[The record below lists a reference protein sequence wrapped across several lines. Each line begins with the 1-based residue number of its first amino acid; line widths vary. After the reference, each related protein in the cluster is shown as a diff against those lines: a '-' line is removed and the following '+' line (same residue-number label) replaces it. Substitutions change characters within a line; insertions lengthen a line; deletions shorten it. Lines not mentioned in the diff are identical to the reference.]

1 MSKSRNCNFQR
12 NPPVEI
18 TTNVKLFLSLRC
30 KVSGQNGLSPRE
42 DDRQRYDRETRVRA
56 HGERF
61 HLTPRTLAGCSLL
74 LQLIA
79 RTKEKIKKRKGKKRL
94 FAFEEAGNY
103 GSHAYSCKHTRAR
116 THGWLPLS
124 CGKKAVQGWLK
135 KEGPY
140 GRQRPAP
147 LCVGAP
153 SLSHALFSPLR
164 PFYAQH
170 LPAYTCTQCD
180 ASFDPLS
187 SRITIS
193 IDGNRQARQ
202 TTSPMRHSR
211 LFSLDQCLQLL
222 LRWIDIDRRIIRLF
236 ND

>member
-79 RTKEKIKKRKGKKRL
+79 RTKEKMKKRKGKKRL

-103 GSHAYSCKHTRAR
+103 GSRAYSCKHTRAR
-116 THGWLPLS
+116 TRGWLPLS

-153 SLSHALFSPLR
+153 SLSHALFFTPPAFLR
-164 PFYAQH
+164 S
-170 LPAYTCTQCD
+170 
-180 ASFDPLS
+180 ASS
-187 SRITIS
+187 
-193 IDGNRQARQ
+193 
-202 TTSPMRHSR
+202 
-211 LFSLDQCLQLL
+211 CLHVHTV
-222 LRWIDIDRRIIRLF
+222 RRIVRSIIVADHDFDRWKSPGEANNVPDAPFSSLLF
-236 ND
+236 GSVSTVTSTMNGHRWTNN